1 MICYAI
7 YSLLVLTEQL
17 VFFNSCKGLLYLS
30 LFQITKKIL
39 SKSSLQWKQQFFYLL
54 LMTYKKYQFK
64 AKNFEIKP
72 YILFY
77 KIFQKILQLITWK
90 KQDSTDI
97 STIFLLII
105 ILLILV
111 PLIFR
116 NI

>member
-1 MICYAI
+1 MEA
-7 YSLLVLTEQL
+7 T
-17 VFFNSCKGLLYLS
+17 VF
-30 LFQITKKIL
+30 LFIINDIQKI
-39 SKSSLQWKQQFFYLL
+39 SIQS
-54 LMTYKKYQFK
+54 
-64 AKNFEIKP
+64 KNFEIKP

-97 STIFLLII
+97 SMIFLLII